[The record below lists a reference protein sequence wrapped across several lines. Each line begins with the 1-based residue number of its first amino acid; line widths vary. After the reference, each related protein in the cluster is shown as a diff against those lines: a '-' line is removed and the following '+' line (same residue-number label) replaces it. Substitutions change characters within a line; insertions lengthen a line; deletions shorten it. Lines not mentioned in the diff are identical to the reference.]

1 MKRTVLGLLFTI
13 FTFIGFSQD
22 TNKIEK
28 PSIPDTT
35 MGDIIFPKVDIESEF
50 KGGSKSW
57 IAFLSKTLNSNVP
70 RDNGAPKGRY
80 MVEISFMVDKDGT
93 ISELAIQK
101 DPGYGC
107 AEEVMRVM
115 NKSPK
120 WKPAFQNGKFVKS
133 RKIQPIIFAVD

>member
-1 MKRTVLGLLFTI
+1 MIKVILSSLFI
-13 FTFIGFSQD
+13 LAVFVGFSQD
-22 TNKIEK
+22 TTKASMPPIQ
-28 PSIPDTT
+28 DTA
-35 MGDIIFPKVDIESEF
+35 MEDVIFTKVDIESEF
-50 KGGSKSW
+50 KGGAKSW
-57 IAFLSKTLNSNVP
+57 ITFLSKNLNSNVP

-80 MVEISFMVDKDGT
+80 KVEISFMVDKDGT

-120 WKPAFQNGKFVKS
+120 WKPAFQNGRFVKS

>member
-1 MKRTVLGLLFTI
+1 MKRIAIGLLFTI
-13 FTFIGFSQD
+13 FTFISFSQD
-22 TNKIEK
+22 TANIAK
-28 PSIPDTT
+28 PPIPDTT
-35 MGDIIFPKVDIESEF
+35 MGDVIFTKVDIESEF

-93 ISELAIQK
+93 ISELTIQK

-107 AEEVMRVM
+107 AAEVMRVM

-120 WKPAFQNGKFVKS
+120 WKPAFQNGMFVKS
-133 RKIQPIIFAVD
+133 RKVQPIIFAVE